1 MLKRQRPVSP
11 PPTFS
16 SIPLVVADPPADF
29 VGRDTKRRRT
39 LPPVLDG
46 AHRGWA
52 QAPPLPINI
61 AEDDEEDYISDDEI
75 ENIAPNFS
83 NNCSL
88 IQQQPGDKAEYSS
101 TNSFLRELHTLQQ
114 HRLLFPSPPPP
125 PTASSFSSCGSNPK
139 DTTHSPNILSYSG
152 HYPPLNKGHSNLSP
166 QLPVERLRMSSQ
178 MSPTPFPKL
187 SQQQSPID
195 EIHSVT
201 EHYEDTNKYVAFTDI
216 DDKLSSITSFS
227 RFLGSLFLSRRR
239 ILDSSPGS

>member
-52 QAPPLPINI
+52 QTPLPISI

-88 IQQQPGDKAEYSS
+88 IQQQQPGDKAEYSS

-125 PTASSFSSCGSNPK
+125 PSASSFSSCGSNPK

-166 QLPVERLRMSSQ
+166 QLPVERLRMSSH

-187 SQQQSPID
+187 SQQQSPGLPID

-201 EHYEDTNKYVAFTDI
+201 EHYEDTNK
-216 DDKLSSITSFS
+216 
-227 RFLGSLFLSRRR
+227 FLGSLFLSRRR